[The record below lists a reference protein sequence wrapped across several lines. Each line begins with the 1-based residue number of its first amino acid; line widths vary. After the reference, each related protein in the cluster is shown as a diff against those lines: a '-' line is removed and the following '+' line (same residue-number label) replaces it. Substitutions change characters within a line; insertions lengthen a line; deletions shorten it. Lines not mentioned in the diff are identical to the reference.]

1 MHFGSVVD
9 FYRVILN
16 RILFIQPRDIETKM
30 LTVIITTTVVTF
42 LDRFMIVIFCVVET
56 SIFAFV
62 RYIPPIS
69 THCQPSLLRIVS
81 IVTTPFLK
89 KYPTITGATIIFI
102 SWWWHKLI
110 LAITDVHRSE
120 ETAKPN
126 FSHSETKGGLLP
138 ILGQCVQALSWR
150 WMKADKQRAHSWSS
164 IRCSF
169 FLPSSSAR
177 PGRDDARSG

>member
-1 MHFGSVVD
+1 LFSSFSKLWFSIKKTVSFSILHFGSVVD

-69 THCQPSLLRIVS
+69 THCEPSLVKDS
-81 IVTTPFLK
+81 TNSDDPFPQ

-102 SWWWHKLI
+102 S
-110 LAITDVHRSE
+110 
-120 ETAKPN
+120 
-126 FSHSETKGGLLP
+126 
-138 ILGQCVQALSWR
+138 
-150 WMKADKQRAHSWSS
+150 
-164 IRCSF
+164 
-169 FLPSSSAR
+169 
-177 PGRDDARSG
+177 

>member
-1 MHFGSVVD
+1 
-9 FYRVILN
+9 
-16 RILFIQPRDIETKM
+16 M

-102 SWWWHKLI
+102 S
-110 LAITDVHRSE
+110 
-120 ETAKPN
+120 
-126 FSHSETKGGLLP
+126 
-138 ILGQCVQALSWR
+138 
-150 WMKADKQRAHSWSS
+150 
-164 IRCSF
+164 
-169 FLPSSSAR
+169 
-177 PGRDDARSG
+177 